1 MLEKSKEHWVWVI
14 LVLLLLFFAGLRI
27 VQVSR
32 SSREEQKTTQ
42 SSSSSKTKNSSTLE
56 EETPDQ
62 RNYRKAKLKLEHPYT
77 EASQE
82 AKQLVI
88 ESVNTAV
95 DAIIKAKSLSEVK
108 ATYENH
114 LAMSQGGMIQTFAMA
129 ILVNRYQYQSSQI
142 EVMKSDNDDVVQVI
156 IPLVKEGEEKCY
168 FIANFNT
175 TVKQI
180 QLTSYIGGRIGG
192 TYG

>member
-27 VQVSR
+27 VQVSH
-32 SSREEQKTTQ
+32 SSRKEPKTTQ

-82 AKQLVI
+82 AKQSVI
-88 ESVNTAV
+88 ESVNAAV

-108 ATYENH
+108 ATYETRWND
-114 LAMSQGGMIQTFAMA
+114 SNFCDGYI
-129 ILVNRYQYQSSQI
+129 S
-142 EVMKSDNDDVVQVI
+142 KSVSISVFSVRGH
-156 IPLVKEGEEKCY
+156 E
-168 FIANFNT
+168 
-175 TVKQI
+175 
-180 QLTSYIGGRIGG
+180 IG
-192 TYG
+192 

>member
-27 VQVSR
+27 VQVSH
-32 SSREEQKTTQ
+32 SLREERKTTQ
-42 SSSSSKTKNSSTLE
+42 SSSSSKRKASSTLE

-82 AKQLVI
+82 AKQSVI
-88 ESVNTAV
+88 GSVNAAV
-95 DAIIKAKSLSEVK
+95 DAIIKAKNLSEVK
-108 ATYENH
+108 TSYENH
-114 LAMSQGGMIQTFAMA
+114 LAMSQDGMVQTFAMV
-129 ILVNRYQYQSSQI
+129 ILVNQYQYHSSQL
-142 EVMKSDNDDVVQVI
+142 EVMKSDNEDVVQVI

>member
-1 MLEKSKEHWVWVI
+1 MLEKLKEHWIWVI
-14 LVLLLLFFAGLRI
+14 LVLLLLIFAGLRI
-27 VQVSR
+27 VQVSH
-32 SSREEQKTTQ
+32 SSQDERKITQ
-42 SSSSSKTKNSSTLE
+42 PSSSSKMKNSSAPE
-56 EETPDQ
+56 EEIPNQ

-82 AKQLVI
+82 AKQSAI
-88 ESVNTAV
+88 ESVNAAV
-95 DAIIKAKSLSEVK
+95 DAITKAKSLSEVK
-108 ATYENH
+108 ASYENH
-114 LAMSQGGMIQTFAMA
+114 LAMSQGGMVQTFAMA
-129 ILVNRYQYQSSQI
+129 ILVNRYQYHSSQL

-175 TVKQI
+175 TVKQL